1 VDYIAAF
8 QTAVAL
14 AGHSA
19 VPDEDG
25 NTYITEDDLRQVIE
39 LSSSFKKY
47 FSKLH
52 GAEGQRALDRGD
64 RLDKFKQENVG

>member
-14 AGHSA
+14 AGHDA

-25 NTYITEDDLRQVIE
+25 NTYITEDHLRQVIE

-52 GAEGQRALDRGD
+52 GPEGQRALDRGD
-64 RLDKFKQENVG
+64 RLDGFKQENVG